1 MYYFIL
7 KNEVGIMKC
16 DFLSVIFFIVRW
28 LFRKDEKG
36 EFVRKCGGNC
46 WFEKYVYLFDFYC
59 EKFLC

>member
-36 EFVRKCGGNC
+36 EFVRKCGRNC
-46 WFEKYVYLFDFYC
+46 
-59 EKFLC
+59 